1 MFFRCN
7 DHIALHPASMKA
19 FNFHINKYTDKSFIN
34 CDNPMMRIP
43 RFYLARPLR
52 VRQTLELPTELFRH
66 AIQVLRMKAG
76 DPLIIFNGEGGEYLA
91 ELSDV
96 GKRKASA
103 DIISFDPV
111 DRESDLQLTLVQSI
125 IKPDKMDLTIQKC
138 VELGV
143 THIRPVI
150 SQRSVVRMGRDKLDK
165 KLSHWQAIAINA
177 CEQSGRTRI
186 PTILTPSAFDAWLET
201 PTENNE
207 TRLMLMPGDYPRMN
221 TLQGSLPEKP
231 QISLMIGPEGGFTD
245 DEVAAC
251 QQHGITTLSLGP
263 RILRAETAAITVTSL
278 LQQYFG
284 DL

>member
-1 MFFRCN
+1 M
-7 DHIALHPASMKA
+7 
-19 FNFHINKYTDKSFIN
+19 N

-43 RFYLARPLR
+43 RFYLAQPLL
-52 VRQTLELPTELFRH
+52 VNQTLELPTELFRH

-76 DPLIIFNGEGGEYLA
+76 APLIFFNDEGGEFLA

-96 GKRKASA
+96 SKRKATVS
-103 DIISFDPV
+103 ILSFDPV
-111 DRESDLQLTLVQSI
+111 DRESSLHLTLVQSI

-138 VELGV
+138 VELGISN
-143 THIRPVI
+143 IRPMI

-186 PTILTPSAFDAWLET
+186 PTILTPLAFDAWLEA
-201 PTENNE
+201 PAEHNE
-207 TRLMLMPGDYPRMN
+207 TRLMLMPGDYPRIS

-231 QISLMIGPEGGFTD
+231 HISLMIGPEGGFTD
-245 DEVAAC
+245 DEVTAC
-251 QQHGITTLSLGP
+251 QQHNIITLSLGP